1 MSNFDADVIVVGGG
15 IIGVA
20 VAAALRGQSV
30 LVVDSGSP
38 EFGTSSANAGHIVVS
53 HATPFAA
60 PGMVGQGIRSL
71 LARDGAFALSPRLP
85 LSGLSWLA
93 RFTAHC
99 TSRNAETL
107 TPGMLSLLRDS
118 ASGVRSLG
126 IPTSSHPIWEVFT
139 GHGSQDRA
147 THEADHMRGL
157 GIDAAHIDPNLVSEA
172 EPLLLPRNLSVVE
185 LREDFGVDPQLLWET
200 LKATNEQATFLNNR
214 TVTAIDTS
222 RDSIRVHLGSI
233 TLNAPKLVIAAGA
246 WTPNLTRLLGVSLPI
261 IAAKGYS
268 ITVPDLATNV
278 QHPMIFAD
286 EKFVVNPLGNSLRIS
301 ARFELTRA
309 DDRTIEPKRIEH
321 TYAQA
326 KRVITLPPLPD
337 SLDSLS
343 PWTGVRPA
351 SADGAPYIGPLD
363 GMPNVVVAAG
373 HGMTGT
379 SSAMGTADLVAR
391 YIRGGSISTS
401 ELALTPNR

>member
-85 LSGLSWLA
+85 LSGLTWLA
-93 RFTAHC
+93 RFTSHC
-99 TSRNAETL
+99 TSSNAETL
-107 TPGMLSLLRDS
+107 TPGMLSLLRNS

-147 THEADHMRGL
+147 THEADHMRDL
-157 GIDAAHIDPNLVSEA
+157 GIDTALIDPELVSEA
-172 EPLLLPRNLSVVE
+172 EPLLLSHNLSVVE

-200 LKATNEQATFLNNR
+200 LKVTNDQATFLTNH
-214 TVTAIDTS
+214 TVSGIDAS
-222 RDSIRVHLGSI
+222 PDSVRVHLGST
-233 TLNAPKLVIAAGA
+233 TLSAPTIVIAAGA
-246 WTPNLTRLLGVSLPI
+246 WTPNLTKFLGIPLPVV
-261 IAAKGYS
+261 AAKGYS
-268 ITVPDLATNV
+268 ITVPELANNV
-278 QHPMIFAD
+278 RHPMIFAD

-309 DDRTIEPKRIEH
+309 NDRSIDPRQIRH
-321 TYAQA
+321 MYAQA
-326 KRVITLPPLPD
+326 KTVVDLPNLPQ
-337 SLDSLS
+337 SLESLA

-351 SADGAPYIGPLD
+351 SADGAPFIGPLR
-363 GMPNVVVAAG
+363 GMPHVVVASG
-373 HGMTGT
+373 HGMIGT

-391 YIRGGSISTS
+391 YIRGGSITTA